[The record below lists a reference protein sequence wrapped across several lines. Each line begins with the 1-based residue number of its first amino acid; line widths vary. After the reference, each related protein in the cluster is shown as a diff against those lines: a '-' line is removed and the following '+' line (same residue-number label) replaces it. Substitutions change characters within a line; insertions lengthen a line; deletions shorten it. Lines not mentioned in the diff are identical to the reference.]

1 MADCTLRPVHPD
13 PRVAAFFER
22 YEAGAYFEAHE
33 ILEAFW
39 MDYREAD
46 RDFYQGLIQA
56 AVARHHAG
64 RGNARGARGV
74 AASCRNRLAPYLPT
88 HDGFDT
94 AAFLE
99 ALERE
104 MP

>member
-1 MADCTLRPVHPD
+1 VHPD

-39 MDYREAD
+39 MDYRGAD

-56 AVARHHAG
+56 AVARHHAA
-64 RGNARGARGV
+64 RGNAEGARGV
-74 AASCRNRLAPYLPT
+74 AASCRKRLEPFLPA
-88 HDGFDT
+88 HGGFDA
-94 AAFLE
+94 AAFLA

-104 MP
+104 IA